1 MLRRLSSVTYKAP
14 VGAQIQIVAES
25 QDNEDFH
32 DARFEFDLQVLDR
45 ETILGRPGCT
55 FTFEDTARLQAF
67 VTFQDGAPGTARY
80 DLFEVENGV
89 KRSLEKFVRK
99 SQSAPQMAFTIE
111 PEEEAAIAAA
121 GAAPMAE
128 PAAARARPMKGL
140 AARKTAKKRARK
152 APARKTAAKAVKK
165 KTATAK
171 RSGGAKAK
179 TADAKKRTTAKKSA
193 RRRPASPKRTAA
205 RKRAR

>member
-1 MLRRLSSVTYKAP
+1 MLRRVTSLTYKAP
-14 VGAQIQIVAES
+14 VGARIQIVAES

-32 DARFEFDLQVLDR
+32 DARFEFDLQVLDP
-45 ETILGRPGCT
+45 ETVLDRPGCT

-99 SQSAPQMAFTIE
+99 SQSAPQLAFTIE
-111 PEEEAAIAAA
+111 PEEEAVAAA
-121 GAAPMAE
+121 AAAPRAE
-128 PAAARARPMKGL
+128 PEAARGRGMQGVA
-140 AARKTAKKRARK
+140 KRARK

-171 RSGGAKAK
+171 KSAGAKAK
-179 TADAKKRTTAKKSA
+179 TAKAKKRKTAKKTA
-193 RRRPASPKRTAA
+193 RRRAASPNRTTA
-205 RKRAR
+205 RKRTR